1 MASKLTAKQA
11 AFCREYLIDLNA
23 TQAAVRAGYSGSTA
37 ASIGA
42 ENLTKPLIQEE
53 LQELIKGRNERVQT
67 DYDWVLAEAK
77 KSYELNA
84 TVLRDDD
91 GNPKMVNPAAA
102 AKFLELAGK
111 HTKVKAFD
119 TAASNDTGEAKPLEI
134 NFNVKNAESDIEIT
148 RGEGG

>member
-1 MASKLTAKQA
+1 MSKLELTNKQQ
-11 AFCREYLIDLNA
+11 AFCEEYLIDLNG
-23 TQAAVRAGYSGSTA
+23 TQAAIRAGYSEKTA
-37 ASIGA
+37 NRIASQLLSKLDIQSA
-42 ENLTKPLIQEE
+42 IQE
-53 LQELIKGRNERVQT
+53 LKISRSERTQT
-67 DYDWVLAEAK
+67 DYDWVLIEAK

-119 TAASNDTGEAKPLEI
+119 SAASNDTGEAQPLEI
-134 NFNVKNAESDIEIT
+134 NFNVKPASAEIEIT
-148 RGEGG
+148 KGGS

>member
-1 MASKLTAKQA
+1 MASKLTNKQG

-23 TQAAVRAGYSGSTA
+23 TQAAIRAGYSESTA

-67 DYDWVLAEAK
+67 DYDWVLSEAK

-84 TVLRDDD
+84 TVLRDDE

-111 HTKVKAFD
+111 HTKVKAFEREEEKAPSGD
-119 TAASNDTGEAKPLEI
+119 ITI
-134 NFNVKNAESDIEIT
+134 NFVDATKPDDD
-148 RGEGG
+148 